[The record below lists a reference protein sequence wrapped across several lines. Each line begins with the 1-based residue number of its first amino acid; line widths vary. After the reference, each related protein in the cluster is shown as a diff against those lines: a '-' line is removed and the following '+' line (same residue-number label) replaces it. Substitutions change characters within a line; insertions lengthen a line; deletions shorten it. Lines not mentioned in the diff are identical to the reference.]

1 MAKVSGITMSSG
13 EAINPSITAK
23 RRGKPSKKATAGAED
38 DDIGDQ
44 TTTPTKR
51 NKRKSP
57 IDDDD
62 DDADAEATSLK
73 KNAQKVKVEQA
84 EEKLLGEEV
93 ADDAV

>member
-13 EAINPSITAK
+13 EAINPRTPAK
-23 RRGKPSKKATAGAED
+23 RRGKPAKKATAGAED

-62 DDADAEATSLK
+62 DDAEATSLK
-73 KNAQKVKVEQA
+73 KNAKKVKVEQA